1 MEKKKD
7 IRFILLFILI
17 VGVSLF
23 YLFQSSYAKYKK
35 QITGD
40 VEATV
45 ASWNIKIN
53 NESINNKS
61 VLSNYII
68 PTLDSSEYIKEG
80 VIAPSST
87 GYFDLLINAEEVDVD
102 FTYEITGTVHEETQL
117 DDLIITE
124 YEQDGIKKTYTEE
137 NKITGEIQKNSPN
150 TSIRIYFKWNDD
162 SLSETMDNQ
171 SDTEY
176 ATNSNNKQTK
186 IKVDIK
192 FTQKK

>member
-7 IRFILLFILI
+7 LKFILVFIII
-17 VGVSLF
+17 VGISLL
-23 YLFQSSYAKYKK
+23 YLFQASYAKYKK
-35 QITGD
+35 QITGN

-45 ASWNIKIN
+45 ASWNIKVN
-53 NESINNKS
+53 NETINNKS
-61 VLSNYII
+61 LLSNYII

-87 GYFDLLINAEEVDVD
+87 GYFDLIINAEEVDVD
-102 FTYEITGTVHEETQL
+102 FTYEITGTVHENTQL
-117 DDLIITE
+117 NDLIITE
-124 YEQDGIKKTYTEE
+124 YEQNGVRSTYTEE
-137 NKITGEIQKNSPN
+137 NKITGQIQKNSTN
-150 TSIRIYFKWNDD
+150 TSIRIFFKWNDD